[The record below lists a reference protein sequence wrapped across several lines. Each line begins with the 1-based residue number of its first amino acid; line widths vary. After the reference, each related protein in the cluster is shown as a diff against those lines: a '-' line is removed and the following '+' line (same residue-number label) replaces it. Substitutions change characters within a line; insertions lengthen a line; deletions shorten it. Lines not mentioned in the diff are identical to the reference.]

1 MSQNGIKTIH
11 QIRQKSIKNHLKTCS
26 KLNRL
31 NLSSNMCTWMR
42 GIRLGSIW
50 AQIGPNRTKRT
61 RAGRNRLEPS
71 KQTRAISPARARR
84 RARGRRRRSRPP
96 QLAASVS
103 VASSRGEES
112 NGGSSAGPPPPAS
125 AADVREETADRRST
139 PRRGRPRRP
148 ELKGYFIYH

>member
-1 MSQNGIKTIH
+1 MSKRNQDYSKKIH
-11 QIRQKSIKNHLKTCS
+11 QKSIKNHPKSCS

-31 NLSSNMCTWMR
+31 NLGSNMCTWMR

-112 NGGSSAGPPPPAS
+112 NGGSSAGRRRRSS
-125 AADVREETADRRST
+125 AGELGEETAERRSSR
-139 PRRGRPRRP
+139 RRGRRRRP
-148 ELKGYFIYH
+148 ELTG